1 MVFGLLQRSGGVSEE
16 WACDRRRRQRSE
28 QYFTSSQ
35 QASHFFRQVNGR
47 WQTGHSLVGK
57 SDLERERAIISSHQL
72 DPADQFQGFR

>member
-1 MVFGLLQRSGGVSEE
+1 MVFGLFQCSGDGSEG

-47 WQTGHSLVGK
+47 WQTGHSFVGK
-57 SDLERERAIISSHQL
+57 SDLERARAIISSYQL
-72 DPADQFQGFR
+72 DPAR